1 MSDEADVG
9 ARLLVTGASGFVGHH
24 LIDAVRNGLF
34 GSVELVATPE
44 GFDIRDLSAVKE
56 FVSASAPDYVLHLAA
71 QSFVPRSFEDP
82 RETLEINLLGTLNLL
97 QALRDAGFSGRMLY
111 VSSGDIY
118 GRVPD
123 SHLPVDESRI
133 PEPRNPYAVSK
144 VAAEQLCL
152 QWHRAHDLDVI
163 IARPFNHIGPGQRD
177 DFVIPSI
184 AKQIVAM
191 KSSGPPFLLEVGDID
206 VTRDMTDV
214 RDIVAAYAALLKSG
228 RAGQVYVVASGVES
242 SIRELLRLMCEAE
255 GVDPEIQ
262 QDPTRM
268 RPAEQR
274 RMVASPALLTETT
287 GWMPSIPIRKT
298 LEDILEYAR
307 NTK

>member
-1 MSDEADVG
+1 MSETEHIQ
-9 ARLLVTGASGFVGHH
+9 RLLVTGASGFVGHH
-24 LIDAVRNGLF
+24 LLGAVRSGLF
-34 GSVELVATPE
+34 GNVELLTTPE
-44 GFDIRDLSAVKE
+44 GFDIRDSRAVKE
-56 FVSASAPDYVLHLAA
+56 FVSASAPEFVLHLAA

-97 QALRDAGFSGRMLY
+97 QALDGAGFTGRMLY
-111 VSSGDIY
+111 ISSGDVY

-123 SHLPVDESRI
+123 SDLPVDESRV

-144 VAAEQLCL
+144 FAAEQLCL
-152 QWHRAHDLDVI
+152 QWHRSHKLDVI

-191 KSSGPPFLLEVGDID
+191 KCSGPPFILEVGDID
-206 VTRDMTDV
+206 VSRDMTDV

-228 RAGQVYVVASGVES
+228 QAGAVYVVASGVES
-242 SIRELLRLMCEAE
+242 SIRELLRIMCEAE
-255 GVDPEIQ
+255 GVDPEIR
-262 QDPTRM
+262 QDPARL
-268 RPAEQR
+268 RPAEQG
-274 RMVASPALLTETT
+274 RMVANHALLTETT
-287 GWMPSIPIRKT
+287 GWTPSIPIRKT